1 MEGRFVTL
9 FNALPAAGFRS
20 PFTKYL
26 VYYDGPVAEADLCGQ
41 GASDATGFGLAAM
54 YVQACSGAP
63 VSVVAAHELLHTLG
77 AVPRGAPNRCPDP
90 NGAHTCDSM
99 ADLMHP
105 FLDTSPLDAK
115 LLDPGRDDYYG
126 HSGTFTDSQDSPWLV
141 QLDRQQ
147 PFTTTISGS
156 RWSDGRRARPRL
168 RADLH
173 DHVERV
179 DASHP
184 ESCSPSRVEARSLGR
199 RVHRRLDLRCHGRP
213 PASRCRRSSLLSVFR
228 LSVAVSGRGA
238 VRSSRAGITCRPRCS
253 AAFPSFAPVGLD
265 RDAGEGLAVP
275 LLERRVP
282 RNETHVHGPD
292 DCCDER
298 SSCLFTRVVP
308 RLTSSRRSGS
318 VLRVEAKH
326 DVLVVGAG
334 CAGMRAAIEA
344 FDAGADVAM
353 ISKIHPVRSHS
364 GAAEGGINAAL
375 GNASEDD
382 PEKHAF
388 DTVKGSDYLGDQ
400 DAIEILC
407 QEAPDDVYQLEH
419 WGAVFSRT
427 PDGRIAQRPFGAA
440 GEPRTAYAADI
451 TGHVLIHVLYEQV
464 MKRDIKTYEEFF
476 AWKLVI
482 DEDRCQ
488 GVISWDLL
496 DGGLKSIGAKTV
508 ILATGGAGRL
518 YTGTTNAY
526 ACTGDGMTM
535 ALRAGV
541 ALKDMEMM
549 QFHPTTL
556 APTGVLITEGC
567 RGEGAYLL
575 NAQSERFLIRYAPNA
590 MELAS
595 RDVISRAEQTE
606 IDEGRGIDGNVMLDL
621 RHLGAERILER
632 LHGTRELSMTFAG
645 VDPIFEPIPVRPG
658 AHYHMGGVDTDV
670 WGRTSLEGLYAA
682 GEVACVSV
690 HGANRL
696 GGNALME
703 TITYGKRAGAHA
715 ADWALSNTTI
725 TVPPSVEEDA
735 ERELKTLLDRTDGER
750 PWQIR
755 DELAETMHVNFGVFR
770 REEQMLAQGDLVQ
783 KLRER
788 YERVVVEDKGDV
800 FNTDLTQA
808 LELGFLLELAECMI
822 VSGLARKESRGAHAR
837 PYDYPDRDDES
848 YLKHTLVTWE
858 DDAPKLDW
866 KPVTMTKWEPEERK
880 Y

>member
-1 MEGRFVTL
+1 M
-9 FNALPAAGFRS
+9 
-20 PFTKYL
+20 
-26 VYYDGPVAEADLCGQ
+26 
-41 GASDATGFGLAAM
+41 DA
-54 YVQACSGAP
+54 V
-63 VSVVAAHELLHTLG
+63 
-77 AVPRGAPNRCPDP
+77 
-90 NGAHTCDSM
+90 
-99 ADLMHP
+99 
-105 FLDTSPLDAK
+105 
-115 LLDPGRDDYYG
+115 
-126 HSGTFTDSQDSPWLV
+126 
-141 QLDRQQ
+141 
-147 PFTTTISGS
+147 
-156 RWSDGRRARPRL
+156 
-168 RADLH
+168 
-173 DHVERV
+173 
-179 DASHP
+179 
-184 ESCSPSRVEARSLGR
+184 
-199 RVHRRLDLRCHGRP
+199 
-213 PASRCRRSSLLSVFR
+213 
-228 LSVAVSGRGA
+228 
-238 VRSSRAGITCRPRCS
+238 
-253 AAFPSFAPVGLD
+253 
-265 RDAGEGLAVP
+265 
-275 LLERRVP
+275 
-282 RNETHVHGPD
+282 
-292 DCCDER
+292 
-298 SSCLFTRVVP
+298 
-308 RLTSSRRSGS
+308 
-318 VLRVEAKH
+318 H
-326 DVLVVGAG
+326 DVVVIGAG

-344 FDAGADVAM
+344 FDTGADVAM

-382 PEKHAF
+382 PVKHAY
-388 DTVKGSDYLGDQ
+388 DTVKGSDFLGDQ

-407 QEAPDDVYQLEH
+407 DEAPGDVYQLEH

-464 MKRDIKTYEEFF
+464 MKRDIKTYEEYF
-476 AWKLVI
+476 AWKLVV
-482 DEDRCQ
+482 DDGRCQ
-488 GVISWDLL
+488 GVIAWDLVN
-496 DGGLKSIGAKTV
+496 GGLHSIGAKTV
-508 ILATGGAGRL
+508 IVATGGAGRL

-526 ACTGDGMTM
+526 ACTGDGMSL

-575 NAQSERFLIRYAPNA
+575 NKDGERFLVRYAPNA

-621 RHLGAERILER
+621 RHLGAEKILER

-645 VDPIFEPIPVRPG
+645 VDPIYEPIPVRPG

-670 WGRTSLEGLYAA
+670 WGRTELEALYAA

-703 TITYGKRAGAHA
+703 TITYGKRAGRHA
-715 ADWALSNTTI
+715 ADWALSHTTVA
-725 TVPPSVEEDA
+725 VPESVAADA
-735 ERELKTLLDRTDGER
+735 ERELKQLLDRSEGER
-750 PWQIR
+750 PWRIR

-770 REEQMLAQGDLVQ
+770 REDQMVAQGGVVQ
-783 KLRER
+783 GLRER

-808 LELGFLLELAECMI
+808 LELGFLLELAECM
-822 VSGLARKESRGAHAR
+822 VVCGLARKESRGAHAR
-837 PYDYPDRDDES
+837 PYDFPERDDENF
-848 YLKHTLVTWE
+848 LRHTVVTWE
-858 DDAPKLDW
+858 DGSPSLDW
-866 KPVTMTKWEPEERK
+866 KPVTITSWQPEERK